1 MEIIL
6 KRDIENLGFKD
17 EAVTVKNGYARN
29 FLIPKGYAT
38 MATPSAIKVLE
49 ENLRQRAKKEEQA
62 INEAKKNAELLGE
75 AEVKIKAK
83 TAEGGKK
90 LFGSITSASLAD
102 KLNEMGYEVDKKF
115 VSINGG
121 SAKAIGEYEAVIR
134 LHREVTTTVNFSVIA
149 E

>member
-17 EAVTVKNGYARN
+17 EVVTVKNGYARN

-38 MATPSAIKVLE
+38 MATPSAVKVLE

-62 INEAKKNAELLGE
+62 INEAKKNADLLAE
-75 AEVKIKAK
+75 ADVKIKAK
-83 TAEGGKK
+83 TAEGGNK

-102 KLNEMGYEVDKKF
+102 KLNDMGYNVDKKF

-121 SAKAIGEYEAVIR
+121 SAKSIGEYEAVIR
-134 LHREVTTTVNFSVIA
+134 LHREVTATVNFSVIA